1 MNVFLLLLAL
11 QVFIFLP
18 RGFCTLCYN
27 TAFLGAFL
35 ASSFCIQFHVG
46 PLAVHK
52 WDSVLCDTPPCLL
65 SFPRK
70 RWGVDVRAAN
80 GTRAAHLVA
89 DPVSR
94 EQKKRGRS
102 IEGRLKIFP
111 LSDNTLL
118 ACLLLERWKL
128 KLDLGQPSIWGS
140 SVSLDFWI
148 LFCFSLSSIQFKLL
162 LLSVSTCWISLLF

>member
-18 RGFCTLCYN
+18 WGFCTLCYN

-35 ASSFCIQFHVG
+35 ASSFCIQFRVR

-52 WDSVLCDTPPCLL
+52 WDSDLCVTPPCLL
-65 SFPRK
+65 FFPRK
-70 RWGVDVRAAN
+70 RWGVDVKAAN
-80 GTRAAHLVA
+80 GTWAAHLVA

-94 EQKKRGRS
+94 EPKKRGRS
-102 IEGRLKIFP
+102 TKGRLKRSP

-140 SVSLDFWI
+140 SVSIDFLNII
-148 LFCFSLSSIQFKLL
+148 LLQFIFYI
-162 LLSVSTCWISLLF
+162 V